1 MRKSE
6 WLLSRPENHNSN
18 SRSNLYYNCANKRP
32 TRLINDVE
40 EINNKN
46 KRNIQTPKTTG
57 ETLMMKNTKLD
68 LFWIIPEIIG
78 EFFINLII
86 PIILISQL
94 ENYKA
99 FSDQWLIIIGLS
111 LLLLMHYEA
120 KGIKEFFKI
129 QWNKK
134 KK

>member
-1 MRKSE
+1 M
-6 WLLSRPENHNSN
+6 
-18 SRSNLYYNCANKRP
+18 
-32 TRLINDVE
+32 E
-40 EINNKN
+40 E
-46 KRNIQTPKTTG
+46 
-57 ETLMMKNTKLD
+57 NTKLD

-78 EFFINLII
+78 EFFISLII
-86 PIILISQL
+86 PVILISNL

-111 LLLLMHYEA
+111 LLLIMHYEA